1 MNQAKTVAMLAI
13 SLSLALI
20 STTRPAGA
28 SPFIITPS
36 VTGPVT
42 GAVYDALNPGSVGP
56 AVTFTGNAGY
66 VTGASP
72 YNYAPPVLSNGNG
85 TVFGNPNGN
94 DTSQY
99 IAVEGAASAQFRF
112 SNLQQYLGL
121 LWGSVDSFNTL
132 SFYDNTT
139 LIGSITGANVTKSAT
154 GDQGA
159 NGTYYVNINSS
170 LPFNTVIASSSGN
183 SFEFDNIAYA
193 TPVPE
198 PASLAIFGTG
208 LVLLAFT
215 MRFRRKAA
223 RMPHG
228 Y

>member
-1 MNQAKTVAMLAI
+1 MNQAKIVAMLAV
-13 SLSLALI
+13 SLGLALV
-20 STTRPAGA
+20 STIKPAGA
-28 SPFIITPS
+28 SPFVITPS
-36 VTGPVT
+36 VAGPVT
-42 GAVYDALNPGSVGP
+42 GAVYDNLNPGSAGP

-85 TVFGNPNGN
+85 AMFGNSNGV

-99 IAVEGAASAQFRF
+99 IAVEGAASAQFHF
-112 SNLQQYLGL
+112 NSLQQYLGL

-132 SFYDNTT
+132 SFYNNAT
-139 LIGSITGANVTKSAT
+139 LIGSVTGTSVTAGAT

-198 PASLAIFGTG
+198 PASLTVFGTG
-208 LVLLAFT
+208 LLLLAFT
-215 MRFRRKAA
+215 VRFRRK
-223 RMPHG
+223 HSI
-228 Y
+228 